1 VAHVSC
7 GGAETVGKAS
17 ARPDGPRALLL
28 VAPALEYA
36 PGSRRSPRRCCRF
49 WASDEDKAIAAA
61 NESLKA
67 FDSLYQV
74 AYAAGM
80 GRKLGFARSRDGDQA
95 LIQDL
100 HRMADYQADFTATF
114 RPLCEAST
122 DPSRDADVRAL
133 VSDPAA
139 YDAWAPGWR
148 ARLAQEDDAPES
160 RRTRMRSVNPAFI
173 PRNHRIEAAIRD
185 AEVGRYDTFH
195 ELNNVLARP
204 YEDQPQSARYTQPPA
219 PHEEVLQTFC
229 GT

>member
-1 VAHVSC
+1 
-7 GGAETVGKAS
+7 
-17 ARPDGPRALLL
+17 
-28 VAPALEYA
+28 
-36 PGSRRSPRRCCRF
+36 
-49 WASDEDKAIAAA
+49 
-61 NESLKA
+61 
-67 FDSLYQV
+67 
-74 AYAAGM
+74 M

-139 YDAWAPGWR
+139 YDAWALGCR
-148 ARLAQEDDAPES
+148 ARLVLEDDAPES

-185 AEVGRYDTFH
+185 AEAGRYDAFH

-204 YEDQPQSARYTQPPA
+204 FEDQAQSARYAQPPA
-219 PHEEVLQTFC
+219 PHEEVLQTWRLLLGDADPATNFGVFRTAHRLAQLC
-229 GT
+229 PSLSSRAYRRPDPLGRHRMGFPPVTAMVAPDT